1 MSRRLHAALP
11 YMELLQFIIGLPNTS
26 QSHVDMYASSLG
38 IHIEQAITLK
48 QGTMT
53 PGFHLQKTFTIYI
66 FYSAAIFALLNWT
79 EK

>member
-1 MSRRLHAALP
+1 
-11 YMELLQFIIGLPNTS
+11 
-26 QSHVDMYASSLG
+26 MYVSSLG